1 MLQIQ
6 AIVLK
11 QMKMFSKRYSLK
23 QIENTL
29 FWNILTGLV
38 DCPVFRMFRNFQFIT
53 KHSDLFYEHFKNV
66 LGNFQDCSE
75 MFRFVFE
82 TLQKCS
88 KILRHFRKC
97 SETFWLV

>member
-38 DCPVFRMFRNFQFIT
+38 DCPVFRMFRTFQFIT
-53 KHSDLFYEHFKNV
+53 KH
-66 LGNFQDCSE
+66 
-75 MFRFVFE
+75 
-82 TLQKCS
+82 
-88 KILRHFRKC
+88 
-97 SETFWLV
+97 